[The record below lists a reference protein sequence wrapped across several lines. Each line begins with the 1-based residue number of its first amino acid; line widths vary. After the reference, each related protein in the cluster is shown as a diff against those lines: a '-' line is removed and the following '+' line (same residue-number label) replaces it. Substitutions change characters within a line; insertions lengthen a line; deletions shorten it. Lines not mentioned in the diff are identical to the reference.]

1 MKSTANRGE
10 APDHASSR
18 GRPTSTSSANRMT
31 RGARMLALG
40 AALLLG
46 VLYVAPLWRVRLVAP
61 QYPEGIG
68 MLIRLNTVEGMKEHD
83 LRNINSLNH
92 YIGMKA
98 IEPDAIPELKYMSWI
113 VAGLIAAGLV
123 VTVLGRRRLLV
134 GWTAVFALLAL
145 AGLYD
150 FWRWSYDYGH
160 NLDMEKAIIV
170 VPGMSYQPPLIGTK
184 QLLNFTATSL
194 PDIGGIAA
202 GLALAAAVAA
212 VVLSYRSRARLGI
225 AGASI
230 LAGCVAATP
239 QLVPGQDACERCHML
254 VTDGRFGAAIVTS
267 TGKTLKFDAVDCL
280 VEHLDANPDLRT
292 RSLWVADAAAPGML
306 VPAEQ
311 ATFVLD
317 GELRAPMGSLVSFG
331 GRTAAESQKGAR
343 GHTMSWTELRSH
355 ATVEKT
361 SAP

>member
-1 MKSTANRGE
+1 
-10 APDHASSR
+10 
-18 GRPTSTSSANRMT
+18 MT
-31 RGARMLALG
+31 RGARALTLV

-46 VLYVAPLWRVRLVAP
+46 ALYVTPLWRVRLLAP

-98 IEPDAIPELKYMSWI
+98 IEPDAIPELKFMPWI
-113 VAGLIAAGLV
+113 VAGLIASGLLV
-123 VTVLGRRRLLV
+123 AALGRRRLLV
-134 GWTAVFALLAL
+134 GWTAAFALLSA

-160 NLDMEKAIIV
+160 NLDAEKAIIV
-170 VPGMSYQPPLIGTK
+170 VPGMTYQPPLIGTK

-202 GLALAAAVAA
+202 GFAMLAAVAA
-212 VVLSYRSRARLGI
+212 IVLSYRRGRALGL
-225 AGASI
+225 AGAGI

-239 QLVPGQDACERCHML
+239 QIELAHDSCERCHML
-254 VTDGRFGAAIVTS
+254 ITDGRFGAVIVTS
-267 TGKTLKFDAVDCL
+267 TGKTLKFDGVDCL
-280 VEHLDANPDLRT
+280 VEHLDANPELKT
-292 RSLWVADAAAPGML
+292 KSLWVSAADAPGTL

-311 ATFVLD
+311 ATYVMD
-317 GELRAPMGSLVSFG
+317 GELRAPMGTLVSFG
-331 GRTAAESQKGAR
+331 TRKGAESLRGA
-343 GHTMSWTELRSH
+343 GHLMTWTELRAH
-355 ATVEKT
+355 AARPETALG
-361 SAP
+361 S